1 MRLTDRVRPFIPAI
15 RLPVRLWSP
24 RSQVSHA
31 NPPPRDPLVP
41 ARSPPAHG
49 LLIAAVMVEEVPLT
63 GLSLDVCLNA
73 VAARL
78 TATWVGQW
86 PPR

>member
-15 RLPVRLWSP
+15 RLPVRRWSP

-41 ARSPPAHG
+41 ARSPPAIDNH
-49 LLIAAVMVEEVPLT
+49 
-63 GLSLDVCLNA
+63 SLRPPPDSE
-73 VAARL
+73 RL
-78 TATWVGQW
+78 CADAKKCRFIG
-86 PPR
+86 